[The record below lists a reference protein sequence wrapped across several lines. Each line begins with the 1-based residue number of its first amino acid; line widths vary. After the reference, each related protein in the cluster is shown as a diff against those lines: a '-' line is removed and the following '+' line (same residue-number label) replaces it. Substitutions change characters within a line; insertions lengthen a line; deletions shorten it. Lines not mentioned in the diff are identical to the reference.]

1 MADDKKLSKSVEK
14 NLNRAGRKPGVPN
27 KVTQEARE
35 VVKAIL
41 DSNLP
46 YIQSWIYSTAEGI
59 KDDQTGK
66 YIVQPNPAKACEIVQ
81 NLVEYSVPKLAR
93 TEVVGDEKA
102 PQRMVISWKK

>member
-1 MADDKKLSKSVEK
+1 MDSKVDKVRQKTG
-14 NLNRAGRKPGVPN
+14 GRVVGTPN

-35 VVKAIL
+35 MVKAIL

-59 KDDQTGK
+59 YDDQAGK
-66 YIVQPNPAKACEIVQ
+66 WIVQPNPAKACEIVQ

>member
-1 MADDKKLSKSVEK
+1 MADKESKNIKGGYREGS
-14 NLNRAGRKPGVPN
+14 GRPKGTPN
-27 KVTQEARE
+27 KATTEARE
-35 VVKAIL
+35 AVKAIL

-46 YIQSWIYSTAEGI
+46 YIQSWIQQTADGI
-59 KDDQTGK
+59 FDDATGK

-102 PQRMVISWKK
+102 PQRMVVSWKK

>member
-1 MADDKKLSKSVEK
+1 MSEKQSKSSKGGYREGS
-14 NLNRAGRKPGVPN
+14 GRPKGVPN
-27 KVTQEARE
+27 KATTEARE

-46 YIQSWIYSTAEGI
+46 FIQAWIQSTAEGI
-59 KDDQTGK
+59 MDDQTGK
-66 YIVQPNPAKACEIVQ
+66 WIVAPNPAKACDIVQ
-81 NLVEYSVPKLAR
+81 NMVEYAVPKLAR

>member
-1 MADDKKLSKSVEK
+1 MTNKVEENRKKTG
-14 NLNRAGRKPGVPN
+14 GRKAGVPN

-35 VVKAIL
+35 AVKALL
-41 DSNLP
+41 DANLP
-46 YIQSWIYSTAEGI
+46 YLQVWLQTTADGVYDDLAGKWI
-59 KDDQTGK
+59 
-66 YIVQPNPAKACEIVQ
+66 VPPNPGKACDIVQ

>member
-1 MADDKKLSKSVEK
+1 MDNKLLKSVEK

-27 KVTQEARE
+27 KATQEARE
-35 VVKAIL
+35 AVKAIL

-46 YIQSWIYSTAEGI
+46 FIQSWIQQTADGI
-59 KDDQTGK
+59 MDDQTGK

-102 PQRMVISWKK
+102 PQRMVVSWKK

>member
-1 MADDKKLSKSVEK
+1 MTNKVEENRKKTG
-14 NLNRAGRKPGVPN
+14 GRKAGVPN

-35 VVKAIL
+35 AVKALL
-41 DSNLP
+41 DANLP
-46 YIQSWIYSTAEGI
+46 FLQTWLQTTADGVF
-59 KDDQTGK
+59 DDNTGK
-66 YIVQPNPAKACEIVQ
+66 YIVLPNPGKACDIVQ

>member
-1 MADDKKLSKSVEK
+1 MANKVDENRKKTG
-14 NLNRAGRKPGVPN
+14 GRKAGVPN

-35 VVKAIL
+35 AVKALL
-41 DSNLP
+41 DANLP
-46 YIQSWIYSTAEGI
+46 YLQVWLQTTADGVF
-59 KDDQTGK
+59 DDQAGK
-66 YIVQPNPAKACEIVQ
+66 WIVPPNPGKACDIVQ